1 MRCLIINALLAIV
14 FLFSLHCNLL
24 YANNSLEALKQLQ
37 EVNKALKRTIERM
50 KEEGTLNQGDKKQ
63 IEERYQK
70 IFQEELKKAKEESFS
85 ISTGIQDPFLEKGL
99 QVCENMKKNKEELSA
114 SAGKKILVGAAA
126 GAVIGSAAAGKDRR
140 REGAIIGA
148 IGGALAAT
156 AYELWNKR
164 HFFEESP
171 EKVAKR
177 VNYSPEKGAYIKIS
191 KLEFDK
197 TNYRDNENAKLI
209 MRIELLTPDFNPKVS
224 EEKNLLKDIFSF
236 KKGDAEYDNNN
247 TTTQRFYDIKV
258 EAYLVKENREIFIAE
273 EKYSMPMGSYPF
285 LYVFPMCPIIPKGTY
300 ELKFKVSYGEMQDEK
315 RVSFEKI

>member
-1 MRCLIINALLAIV
+1 MRHFLVSAILTLALL
-14 FLFSLHCNLL
+14 FYFPLDFL
-24 YANNSLEALKQLQ
+24 YANSLDALKQLQ
-37 EVNKALKRTIERM
+37 EINKALKRTIERM

-63 IEERYQK
+63 VEERYKK
-70 IFQEELKKAKEESFS
+70 IFQEELKKAKEESSHTF
-85 ISTGIQDPFLEKGL
+85 GPEVQDPFLEQGL
-99 QVCENMKKNKEELSA
+99 QVCENMKKSKEELSA
-114 SAGKKILVGAAA
+114 SAGKKILAGAAA
-126 GAVIGSAAAGKDRR
+126 GAVIGAVAAGKDRR

-148 IGGALAAT
+148 LVGVTAAT

-177 VNYSPEKGAYIKIS
+177 VNYSPEKGVYIKIS

-209 MRIELLTPDFNPKVS
+209 MRIELLTPDFKPKVS
-224 EEKNLLKDIFSF
+224 EEKNLLNIFSF
-236 KKGDAEYDNNN
+236 KKGDAEDDKNN
-247 TTTQRFYDIKV
+247 TTTQRFYDVKV

-300 ELKFKVSYGEMQDEK
+300 ELKFKVTYGETHDE
-315 RVSFEKI
+315 RVVSFEKI